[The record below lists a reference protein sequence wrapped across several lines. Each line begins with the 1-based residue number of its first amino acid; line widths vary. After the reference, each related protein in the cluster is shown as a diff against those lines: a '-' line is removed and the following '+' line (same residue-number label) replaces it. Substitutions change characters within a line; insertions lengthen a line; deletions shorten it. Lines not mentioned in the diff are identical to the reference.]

1 MTCHLRHAR
10 ILAAACLLAALI
22 ASPVARGQDASLVAY
37 DGPDDGLWGDDA
49 NWVLDE
55 FGEPLA
61 DFAERA
67 VINTNVTVIVNQA
80 FNTPITDTGGVLL
93 GVTGNTGELLVQNG
107 GNLNIRVSDVHLG
120 RQTNGTIEL
129 GRASR
134 GFLIV
139 QGGGTLTAERIL
151 QGGPAGTLANPE
163 SKITLGSP
171 GALTATLTSNG
182 QTSLRRTTQVT
193 GPNVAFTSKGA
204 LTMSN
209 THTLIADIT
218 GGTHSSIKVPVS
230 PATPTT
236 GATGHAYVDGRLA
249 VQFTGVVPALG
260 SSWNLI
266 DANTIHGNFSS
277 IDATHV
283 SAALPAGKAF
293 QTRIQNGGVNGKQL
307 QVVVEQ
313 MLTLQLNRQ
322 TGVASIRNTSGVAG
336 GLNDVGITGY
346 QVESKYGSLSGAA
359 WNSLTDQAVAGWQET
374 TPNGN
379 SVGELKSTAGGTVV
393 AGNTSRPLGDIF
405 SQVFPAFG
413 TDPDDDISFSYT
425 TADGVR
431 QGLIDLQGTKVF
443 NDLIVRVDPT
453 TGQAQLRNDSPHT
466 IKIEGYSIFSPTNQL
481 LTGTWNSL
489 DDQNV
494 HPNVVE
500 AAPTAGV
507 LSELVTAGTIE
518 LSGFE
523 TYSLGTI
530 HPVAGTQNLTFEFLM
545 ENAGDSQ
552 DGQVSYGPLD
562 VIAPP
567 SDADFDNDSDVDGG
581 DFLIWQRNLGVGNS
595 NATGDADSSGT
606 VTAADLAIWKSKFGG
621 PPATPAAGAVPEP
634 SSMLL
639 AVLAGGLFW
648 RRSRSRDAEATAPT
662 RAITGN
668 PQRSNDMARSHARTG
683 IVSAIAGLLAF
694 SALTVGSRSSQAADI
709 LLVTRPAQFGA
720 ADDQLI
726 ALLKSF
732 GHTIVNEADIPLNQ
746 ADYTDAAPTAAE
758 LVGVDA
764 IVLSRNLNS
773 GDYTTNAAETTSWNA
788 ITTPIV
794 SMNPQLA
801 RGGHATLANNR
812 FGWVNMEATA
822 TTDNTAAA
830 TDYDAFPNPA
840 HAFVNGRGTDM
851 FFLGETIDYLNRDST
866 KFPATAITVAN
877 MTIGGTPFAAIVDI
891 PAGSTLFANAQ
902 STTPDPLLGRRVLV
916 QMIEYPDTHDV
927 FSVTT
932 NGGQILNQIIT
943 SVSATGSTAPGD
955 VNGDTFINIADFNL
969 IKANFGTTVDNRNQ
983 GDLTGDSFVDLADYR
998 LWKAVAAPADIAAAV
1013 IPEPTGLALALAG
1026 VASIAALRRRR
1037 VDPR

>member
-1 MTCHLRHAR
+1 
-10 ILAAACLLAALI
+10 LLAALI
-22 ASPVARGQDASLVAY
+22 ASPVARGQDLSLVDY
-37 DGPDDGLWGDDA
+37 DGPDDGLWGENAHWED
-49 NWVLDE
+49 NT

-67 VINTNVTVIVNQA
+67 VINTGVTVIVNEP

-93 GVTGNTGELLVQNG
+93 GVAGNTGELLIQNG

-139 QGGGTLTAERIL
+139 QGGGVLTAERIL
-151 QGGPAGTLANPE
+151 QGGPAGTVANPE

-230 PATPTT
+230 PATPTS
-236 GATGHAYVDGRLA
+236 GATGHAYVDGTLA

-283 SAALPAGKAF
+283 SAALPAGKGF

-346 QVESKYGSLSGAA
+346 QIESKYGSLSGAA
-359 WNSLTDQAVAGWQET
+359 WNSFTDQAVAGWQET
-374 TPNGN
+374 TPSGN

-393 AGNTSRPLGDIF
+393 AGTTSRPLGDIF
-405 SQVFPAFG
+405 SQAFPAFG
-413 TDPDDDISFSYT
+413 VDPDDDISFSYT

-494 HPNVVE
+494 VPEVLE
-500 AAPTAGV
+500 AAPTPGV
-507 LSELVTAGTIE
+507 LSEVVISSVTNPTGIITLPA
-518 LSGFE
+518 FQ

-530 HPVAGTQNLTFEFLM
+530 HPVGGTQNLTFEFLM
-545 ENAGDSQ
+545 ENAGDAEA
-552 DGQVSYGPLD
+552 GQVSYGPLD
-562 VIAPP
+562 VIPP
-567 SDADFDNDSDVDGG
+567 PGDADFDDDSDVDGR
-581 DFLIWQRNLGVGNS
+581 DFLIWQRNLGVGNNNS
-595 NATGDADSSGT
+595 TGDADSSGS
-606 VTAADLAIWKSKFGG
+606 VNAADLAIWKSKFGG
-621 PPATPAAGAVPEP
+621 PPAAPAAGAVPEP

-648 RRSRSRDAEATAPT
+648 RRSRGRDSKA
-662 RAITGN
+662 AIAS
-668 PQRSNDMARSHARTG
+668 PASIDHSQRSLDMPLSQTRSGVMA
-683 IVSAIAGLLAF
+683 VVVGLLVLGAI
-694 SALTVGSRSSQAADI
+694 TVGSRSSQAADI

-746 ADYTDAAPTAAE
+746 AAFTAAAPTAAE
-758 LVGVDA
+758 LDGVDA

-773 GDYTTNAAETTSWNA
+773 GDYDDSAAETLSWNA
-788 ITTPIV
+788 IAKPII

-801 RGGHATLANNR
+801 RGGHATLTNNR

-830 TDYDAFPNPA
+830 TDYDAYPDPN
-840 HAFVNGRGTDM
+840 HAFVTGRGTDM

-866 KFPATAITVAN
+866 KFPPTAITVAN

-902 STTPDPLLGRRVLV
+902 GTPDPLSGRRVLL

-932 NGGQILNQIIT
+932 NGGQIINQIIN
-943 SVSATGSTAPGD
+943 SVTANIASTAPGD

-969 IKANFGTTVDNRNQ
+969 IKANFGTTVDNRNL
-983 GDLTGDSFVDLADYR
+983 GDLSGDSFVDLADYR

-1026 VASIAALRRRR
+1026 VASASALRRRR
-1037 VDPR
+1037 APSSQAGGTPQS